1 MDTLIRDGRVEIFF
15 KDTFPFVGEQRE
27 IIKADQSE
35 WLIEVVYIGN
45 YDWMLENGKVVGVQ
59 ADMKYI
65 FIEEVRSSSKGKL
78 RLL

>member
-1 MDTLIRDGRVEIFF
+1 MDTFIHDARVQISF

-35 WLIEVVYIGN
+35 WLIEVLYIGS
-45 YDWMLENGKVVGVQ
+45 YDWMMENGKVVGVQ
-59 ADMKYI
+59 ADMKYRL
-65 FIEEVRSSSKGKL
+65 IEEVRPSSKGKL